1 MTEWT
6 IRVAKLGGSLLD
18 LDDLPA
24 RIESWLGDEGP
35 AKTVLVVGGGPLVRM
50 LQSWSA
56 RRDWSEE
63 RTHWAAIEMMGV
75 NANRVSRLVESWQLA
90 GSLQEVIDSE
100 SQLVVLDVES
110 TLRGMETVGDTRLP
124 SSWEVTSDSIAARV
138 AVELGAGELVLL
150 KSISAGTE
158 DLRGLAARG
167 VVDRYFP
174 RAAEELRVR
183 IVNLRES
190 DPLSSTRSSCP
201 GRTGPLSC
209 GRPGLTDRQP
219 SC

>member
-1 MTEWT
+1 MTEWM

-18 LDDLPA
+18 LDDLSA
-24 RIESWLGDEGP
+24 RIESWLGDEEP

-50 LQSWSA
+50 LQPWST

-63 RTHWAAIEMMGV
+63 RAHWAAIQMMGV
-75 NANRVSRLVESWQLA
+75 NATRVSRLVESWQLVY
-90 GSLQEVIDSE
+90 SLQEVIASE

-110 TLRGMETVGDTRLP
+110 TLQAMETGDDPPLP

-158 DLRGLAARG
+158 DLGELAAQG
-167 VVDRYFP
+167 VVDCHFP
-174 RAAEELRVR
+174 RAAEGLRVR
-183 IVNLRES
+183 IINLRERE
-190 DPLSSTRSSCP
+190 PLSSTRSSCSGP
-201 GRTGPLSC
+201 TGPLSC
-209 GRPGLTDRQP
+209 GPP
-219 SC
+219 